1 MVKRQRSVGLSED
14 IIKYIE
20 KNKGPFTFSAYLE
33 YLCWKAI
40 RDSSRDSDEENV
52 RDKAH
57 AKRAILR
64 TL

>member
-1 MVKRQRSVGLSED
+1 MTKRQRSVGLSED

-40 RDSSRDSDEENV
+40 KESEKENV
-52 RDKAH
+52 GERVYDK
-57 AKRAILR
+57 RTILR